1 MKAILAAVAFAIVVG
16 WIGYGVGVSRY
27 QHRVDPSQPGS
38 IRFVYDT
45 LPPATAEALALRDHR
60 CQITERSPGEL
71 EAAKGIGNTDRSR
84 SYGETY
90 MNCWVVWIGKV
101 VDTINWPDAT
111 ELVVEDS
118 LGGRA
123 RLNVGPINL
132 AERQYLGRRWFIAYF
147 GQLAGEADG
156 VPLVRAVRLW
166 PAPSLD

>member
-1 MKAILAAVAFAIVVG
+1 
-16 WIGYGVGVSRY
+16 
-27 QHRVDPSQPGS
+27 
-38 IRFVYDT
+38 
-45 LPPATAEALALRDHR
+45 
-60 CQITERSPGEL
+60 
-71 EAAKGIGNTDRSR
+71 
-84 SYGETY
+84 